1 MMCSGGTN
9 VANAGMGNG
18 ALPVEQQT
26 HRLHRFDGQR
36 LVCLDERAVRRQVM
50 DANRIAGVKR
60 SPERAENLK
69 SDARP
74 TIPRRT
80 HHHTCAL
87 YLCKPVTTMYL
98 SGFYGDISYFP
109 VSGPQKGL
117 GVADYILTRRRLD
130 HELATV

>member
-1 MMCSGGTN
+1 MCSGGTN
-9 VANAGMGNG
+9 VAYARMGNR
-18 ALPVEQQT
+18 ALTVEQQT
-26 HRLHRFDGQR
+26 HRLHRLDGQR

-60 SPERAENLK
+60 SPERAENLE

-74 TIPRRT
+74 TISRRT

-98 SGFYGDISYFP
+98 HDFYGDFSYFR
-109 VSGPQKGL
+109 VSVLKK
-117 GVADYILTRRRLD
+117 AS
-130 HELATV
+130 